1 MATDPN
7 STIFVG
13 NTTTVRISGI
23 KYASGAFINNATVSL
38 VSLTDLGDGSSVTG
52 VTYPVTMDYVA
63 DSDGIY
69 EAVLPYSLGISN
81 GRRYTATVRAETP
94 SGERAEWEERLKA
107 TIRRE

>member
-7 STIFVG
+7 SIIYVG

-23 KYASGAFINNATVSL
+23 KYSGGSYINNATVSL
-38 VSLTDLGDGSSVTG
+38 VSLTDLGSGASVSG
-52 VTYPVTMDYVA
+52 ITYPVSMEYVS
-63 DSDGIY
+63 DSDGSY
-69 EAVLPYSLGISN
+69 EATLPYSLEIEN
-81 GRRYTATVRAETP
+81 GRRYTAVVRADTP